1 MEPTTTPD
9 YAALAPDRL
18 RHWTQRLGRL
28 RLGAEPLEVQVA
40 KYRRTA
46 IALTIVPAII
56 GLLFL
61 ALFSAFERPDIG
73 LLLAALV
80 IIPIAGPVW
89 FGQAKLARRAE
100 AFERECRA
108 ARATEGG
115 TTHSSGSR

>member
-1 MEPTTTPD
+1 MEPTPAPD

-18 RHWTQRLGRL
+18 RHWSRNLGRL
-28 RLGAEPLEVQVA
+28 RLGVEPLDVQVA

-73 LLLAALV
+73 LLLATLV
-80 IIPIAGPVW
+80 IVPIAGPVW
-89 FGQAKLARRAE
+89 LGQAKLARRAE
-100 AFERECRA
+100 AFEREWRA
-108 ARATEGG
+108 ARATEDEAG
-115 TTHSSGSR
+115 TTR